1 MRITRIKI
9 FFHLTLFTAFLATNA
24 KAQMP
29 QYSFQ
34 TTLSHDTIRI
44 GDQVEF
50 KVTAN
55 VPKGYNVLFPNFADT
70 LATGVELLNA
80 SPIDT
85 QVIGSDRVEL
95 IYRMLITSFDSGLH
109 RIPSFALPFG
119 EKDITDTAK
128 TSNVWLTVLTL
139 PRDTA
144 ITTIYDIK
152 PPLAEPITFG
162 EVVRWA
168 GLFLLIVGLIALVVY
183 YFVRRK
189 QNKPIIFFEKPVDPA
204 HVIALKKLK
213 EVTDGKMWV
222 TDDHKHYHSV
232 VTEIVREYI
241 EGRFEVPA
249 LEQTTLEILQT
260 IKSKNIVGKELQDF
274 LYENLSLSDLVKFA
288 KYVPTVSENEE
299 LLKFAYRFVNDTK
312 PVEVEKEV
320 NVEPEKVTEE
330 LVDKSEL
337 PSDNSKI
344 N

>member
-1 MRITRIKI
+1 MRIANIKI
-9 FFHLTLFTAFLATNA
+9 SVSILLFIALLAINVS
-24 KAQMP
+24 AQVP

-34 TTLSHDTIRI
+34 TALSHDTIRI
-44 GDQVEF
+44 GDQIEF

-70 LATGVELLNA
+70 LATGVELINA

-85 QVIGSDRVEL
+85 QKIGNDRIEL
-95 IYRMLITSFDSGLH
+95 IYRMLITSFDSGVH

-119 EKDITDTAK
+119 ENEITDTAK
-128 TSNVWLTVLTL
+128 TANTWLTVLTL

-162 EVVRWA
+162 EIARW
-168 GLFLLIVGLIALVVY
+168 VGLILLIAGLVALVVY
-183 YFVRRK
+183 YFIRRK
-189 QNKPIIFFEKPVDPA
+189 QNKPILFFEKPVDPA

-213 EVTDGKMWV
+213 GVTDEKLWV
-222 TDDHKHYHSV
+222 TEKHKHYHSV

-260 IKSKNIVGKELQDF
+260 VKAKNLVSKELQDF

-288 KYVPTVSENEE
+288 KYIPTVSENEE
-299 LLKFAYRFVNDTK
+299 LLKFAYRFVNETK

-320 NVEPEKVTEE
+320 NVEPVKVTEE
-330 LVDKSEL
+330 LVEKPEL
-337 PSDNSKI
+337 PSETSKI

>member
-1 MRITRIKI
+1 MRITSIKI
-9 FFHLTLFTAFLATNA
+9 SISLLLFIALLATNA
-24 KAQMP
+24 AAQVP

-34 TTLSHDTIRI
+34 TTLSRDTIRI
-44 GDQVEF
+44 GDQIEL

-55 VPKGYNVLFPNFADT
+55 VPKGYSVLFPNFADT
-70 LATGVELLNA
+70 LAAGVELINA

-85 QVIGSDRVEL
+85 QVIGNDRIEL

-109 RIPSFALPFG
+109 RIPPFVLPFG
-119 EKDITDTAK
+119 EKGITDTAK
-128 TSNVWLTVLTL
+128 TSNAWLTVLTL

-152 PPLAEPITFG
+152 APLAEPITLG
-162 EVVRWA
+162 EIARWV
-168 GLFLLIVGLIALVVY
+168 GLLILIAGIIFLIVY
-183 YFVRRK
+183 YFIRRK
-189 QNKPIIFFEKPVDPA
+189 QNKPIVFFEKPEDPA
-204 HVIALKKLK
+204 HVIALKKLQ
-213 EVTDGKMWV
+213 EVTDAKLWV
-222 TDDHKHYHSV
+222 TDDHKHFHSI

-249 LEQTTLEILQT
+249 LEQTTIEILQT
-260 IKSKNIVGKELQDF
+260 VKSKNIIGKELQDF

-288 KYVPTVSENEE
+288 KYVPTISENED
-299 LLKFAYRFVNDTK
+299 LLKFAYRFVNETK

-320 NVEPEKVTEE
+320 NVEPEKVKEE
-330 LVDKSEL
+330 LVDKSEI